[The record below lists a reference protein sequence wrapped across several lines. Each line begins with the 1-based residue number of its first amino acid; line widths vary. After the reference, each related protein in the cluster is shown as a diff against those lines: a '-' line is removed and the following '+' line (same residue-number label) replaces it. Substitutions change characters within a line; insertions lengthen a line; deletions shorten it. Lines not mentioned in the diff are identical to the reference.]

1 MTRPNVL
8 FIMCD
13 QLKATALSVYGNRV
27 CVTPSLERLARQGV
41 TVENAITPHPLCV
54 PARTAIMASR
64 YPHQIGT
71 RRNETLM
78 PARVTHAFSVW
89 KSAGYTTGLI
99 GKNHCFDRPEDLDL
113 MDVRGELWHRGL
125 QGDAPLKGMEWTRPV
140 EDVRAAEVVRADM
153 PRQSPRISYAVT
165 DFPEEDYG
173 TSVITAQ
180 TEKYLE
186 DQAAAADNGGDRPP
200 PLCAVG
206 LVPGPARAVRGGAA
220 LRQYVPSRVGGPATE
235 S

>member
-1 MTRPNVL
+1 
-8 FIMCD
+8 
-13 QLKATALSVYGNRV
+13 
-27 CVTPSLERLARQGV
+27 
-41 TVENAITPHPLCV
+41 
-54 PARTAIMASR
+54 
-64 YPHQIGT
+64 
-71 RRNETLM
+71 
-78 PARVTHAFSVW
+78 
-89 KSAGYTTGLI
+89 LI

-153 PRQSPRISYAVT
+153 PRKSPRISYAVT

-200 PLCAVG
+200 PLRCG
-206 LVPGPARAVRGGAA
+206 SRSRTRTSRTRRRGVTPICSLQSRWSCHRVVTMSSMRRHLSAIASCIGFSDCRTTAKTIFGA
-220 LRQYVPSRVGGPATE
+220 PSASTTQ
-235 S
+235 